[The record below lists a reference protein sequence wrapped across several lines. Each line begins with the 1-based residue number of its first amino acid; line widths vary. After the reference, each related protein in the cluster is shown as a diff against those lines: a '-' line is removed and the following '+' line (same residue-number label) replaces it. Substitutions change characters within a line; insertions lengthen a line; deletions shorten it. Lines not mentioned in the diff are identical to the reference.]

1 MVFEYEKKIDPV
13 LIYFSGSGIKN
24 VALLKK
30 IEILT
35 ALNLVKEY
43 KLFYQLGS
51 QVKMPHL
58 DSVVECAT
66 SDSLCAPPILLS
78 WPAEEVGNTRNDK
91 LAVSDM
97 NAFISLNG
105 ADGGTR
111 IEDLNGDGL
120 PDVLMSLYAHN
131 GWYGNGYF
139 QRAYMN
145 TGNGF
150 TRNDAWAIPDGY
162 AYISL
167 NGADGGVRVADLNGD
182 GLPDI
187 LMSLHAS
194 NGWYGNGSFQ
204 RAYMNTGSGFVRN
217 DTWALPD
224 AAAHFSL
231 DGADGGTR
239 IVDLNGDGLPDI
251 LMSLHASNGWY
262 GNGSFQRAYMN
273 TGSGFVRND
282 TWALPDA
289 AAHFS
294 LDGADGGTRI
304 IDLNGDGLPDVL
316 MSLYAHNGWYGNGY
330 FQRAYMNTGNGF
342 TRNDAWAIP
351 DGYAYISLNGA
362 DGGVRVADL
371 NGDGLPDILMSLHAS
386 NGWYGNGS
394 FQRAYMNTGSGFVR
408 NDTWA
413 LPDAAAHFSLDGA
426 DGGTR
431 IIDLNGDGL
440 PDVLMSLYAHNG
452 WYGNGYFQR
461 AYMNTGNG
469 FTRNDAWAI
478 SDTSTYIS
486 LNGADGGVRI
496 ADLNGDGSPDFLM
509 SLFAS
514 NGWYGNG
521 HFQRAY
527 INKTVRREIKKMESS
542 RGESAFFKYSSLVN
556 SDVYVKDTSTA
567 FPKQNVRYPQSVVSS
582 VSASNGA
589 GSTVTTNYKY
599 GGLKAE
605 LGTGRGMLGFRWLEA
620 TQAETGIVTRTEFKQ
635 DWPYTGLVSKTQK
648 SLAGAGNNGVLSQVD
663 NTYGCTDFVSS
674 TGCTTGVGKRY
685 YVYASQSTESS
696 WDVNG
701 AALPTIITASQY
713 DIWGNATQVSV
724 SSSDGYSKVT
734 TNSFSNDVGSWYLG
748 RLNKASVTSV
758 VP

>member
-1 MVFEYEKKIDPV
+1 
-13 LIYFSGSGIKN
+13 
-24 VALLKK
+24 
-30 IEILT
+30 
-35 ALNLVKEY
+35 
-43 KLFYQLGS
+43 
-51 QVKMPHL
+51 
-58 DSVVECAT
+58 
-66 SDSLCAPPILLS
+66 
-78 WPAEEVGNTRNDK
+78 
-91 LAVSDM
+91 
-97 NAFISLNG
+97 
-105 ADGGTR
+105 
-111 IEDLNGDGL
+111 
-120 PDVLMSLYAHN
+120 
-131 GWYGNGYF
+131 
-139 QRAYMN
+139 
-145 TGNGF
+145 
-150 TRNDAWAIPDGY
+150 
-162 AYISL
+162 
-167 NGADGGVRVADLNGD
+167 
-182 GLPDI
+182 
-187 LMSLHAS
+187 
-194 NGWYGNGSFQ
+194 
-204 RAYMNTGSGFVRN
+204 
-217 DTWALPD
+217 
-224 AAAHFSL
+224 
-231 DGADGGTR
+231 
-239 IVDLNGDGLPDI
+239 
-251 LMSLHASNGWY
+251 
-262 GNGSFQRAYMN
+262 
-273 TGSGFVRND
+273 
-282 TWALPDA
+282 
-289 AAHFS
+289 
-294 LDGADGGTRI
+294 
-304 IDLNGDGLPDVL
+304 
-316 MSLYAHNGWYGNGY
+316 
-330 FQRAYMNTGNGF
+330 MNTGNGF